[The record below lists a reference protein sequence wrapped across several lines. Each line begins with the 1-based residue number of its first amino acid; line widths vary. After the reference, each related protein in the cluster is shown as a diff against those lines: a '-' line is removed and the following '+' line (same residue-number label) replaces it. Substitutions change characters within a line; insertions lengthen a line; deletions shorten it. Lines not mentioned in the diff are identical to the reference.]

1 MLSARNKL
9 VIINVLDSALGVGTS
24 MKGSEQAHHCP
35 FCHHHKKKLQ
45 VNLETQYWHCWVC
58 NSKGR
63 SIQSLL
69 KRLHVDYSQLNVIN
83 GIYGDQ
89 PKSTK
94 REVEEKIQLRLPSE
108 FKSLLT
114 KPKSINPIYNQAIGY
129 LKKRGISMDEVSKYN
144 IGYCEDGL
152 YGGRIIIPSYNEDNE
167 LNYFIARTF
176 YEDVGMKYKNPP
188 VSRDVIVFDNQI
200 DWSEPIT
207 LVEGVFDSFSV
218 KRNAIPMLSK
228 FLLSKLKT
236 KILEKGVKEIN
247 LLMDSDAVEDS
258 TKHTEYFIKNGIKV
272 TNIIPQGESDAADMG
287 FDKVNELLKETE
299 ETGWDNLILSK
310 LNNL

>member
-1 MLSARNKL
+1 
-9 VIINVLDSALGVGTS
+9 
-24 MKGSEQAHHCP
+24 
-35 FCHHHKKKLQ
+35 
-45 VNLETQYWHCWVC
+45 VC

-63 SIQSLL
+63 SIHSLL

-207 LVEGVFDSFSV
+207 LVEGVFDSFAV

-228 FLLSKLKT
+228 FLLSTLKT

-247 LLMDSDAVEDS
+247 ILMDSDAVEDS
-258 TKHTEYFIKNGIKV
+258 TKHTEYFIKNGITVK
-272 TNIIPQGESDAADMG
+272 NIIPQGESDAADMG
-287 FDKVNELLKETE
+287 FDKVNILLKETDE
-299 ETGWDNLILSK
+299 SGWDDLVLSK
-310 LNNL
+310 LNNI

>member
-1 MLSARNKL
+1 MISTRDRLK
-9 VIINVLDSALGVGTS
+9 VINVLDSTLGVGTS
-24 MKGSEQAHHCP
+24 LKGNEQAHHCP

-63 SIQSLL
+63 SIHSLL

-129 LKKRGISMDEVSKYN
+129 LKKRGISMEEVSKYN

-207 LVEGVFDSFSV
+207 LVEGVFDSFAV

-228 FLLSKLKT
+228 FLLSTLKT

-247 LLMDSDAVEDS
+247 ILMDSDAVEDS
-258 TKHTEYFIKNGIKV
+258 TKHTEYFIKNGITVK
-272 TNIIPQGESDAADMG
+272 NIIPQGESDAADMG
-287 FDKVNELLKETE
+287 FDKVNILLKETDE
-299 ETGWDNLILSK
+299 SGWDDLVLSK
-310 LNNL
+310 LNNI

>member
-1 MLSARNKL
+1 MISTRDKL
-9 VIINVLDSALGVGTS
+9 KVINVLDSTLGVGTS
-24 MKGSEQAHHCP
+24 LKGNEQAHHCP

-69 KRLHVDYSQLNVIN
+69 KRLHVDYSQLNVII

-89 PKSTK
+89 PTSTK
-94 REVEEKIQLRLPSE
+94 KEVEEKVQLRLPAE
-108 FKSLLT
+108 FKSLLQ
-114 KPKSINPIYNQAIGY
+114 KPKSINPIYNQAMGY
-129 LKKRGISMDEVSKYN
+129 LKRRGISMDEVSKYN

-152 YGGRIIIPSYNEDNE
+152 YGGRIIIPSYDEDNE

-200 DWSEPIT
+200 NWNEPIT

-236 KILEKGVKEIN
+236 KILEKGVSEIN

-258 TKHTEYFIKNGIKV
+258 TKHAEYFIKNGIKV

>member
-1 MLSARNKL
+1 MISTRDRLK
-9 VIINVLDSALGVGTS
+9 VINVLDTTLGVGTS
-24 MKGSEQAHHCP
+24 LKGNEQAHHCP

-63 SIQSLL
+63 SIHSLL
-69 KRLHVDYSQLNVIN
+69 KRLHVDYSQLNIII

-89 PKSTK
+89 PTSTK
-94 REVEEKIQLRLPSE
+94 REVEEKVQLRLPAE
-108 FKSLLT
+108 FKSLLQ
-114 KPKSINPIYNQAIGY
+114 KPKSINPIYNQAMGY

-152 YGGRIIIPSYNEDNE
+152 YGGRIIIPSYDEDNE

-176 YEDVGMKYKNPP
+176 YDDVGMKYKNPP

-200 DWSEPIT
+200 NWNEPIT

-236 KILEKGVKEIN
+236 KILEKKVTEIN

-258 TKHTEYFIKNGIKV
+258 TKHAEYFIKNGIKV

>member
-1 MLSARNKL
+1 MISTRDRLK
-9 VIINVLDSALGVGTS
+9 VINVLDSTLGVGTS
-24 MKGSEQAHHCP
+24 LKGNEQAHHCP

-69 KRLHVDYSQLNVIN
+69 KRLHVDYSQINVIV

-89 PKSTK
+89 PTSTK
-94 REVEEKIQLRLPSE
+94 QDVEEKVQLRLPSE
-108 FKSLLT
+108 FKSLLQ
-114 KPKSINPIYNQAIGY
+114 KPKSINPIYNQALAYI
-129 LKKRGISMDEVSKYN
+129 KRRGISMDEVSKYN

-152 YGGRIIIPSYNEDNE
+152 YGGRIIIPSYDEDNE

-176 YEDVGMKYKNPP
+176 YEDVSMKYKNPP

-200 DWSEPIT
+200 NWNEPIT

-272 TNIIPQGESDAADMG
+272 KNIIPQGESDAADMG

>member
-1 MLSARNKL
+1 MISTRDRLK
-9 VIINVLDSALGVGTS
+9 VINVLDTTLGVGTS
-24 MKGSEQAHHCP
+24 LKGNEQAHHCP

-63 SIQSLL
+63 SIHSLL
-69 KRLHVDYSQLNVIN
+69 KRLHVDYSQLNIII

-89 PKSTK
+89 PTSTK
-94 REVEEKIQLRLPSE
+94 REVEEKVQLRLPAE
-108 FKSLLT
+108 FKSLLQ
-114 KPKSINPIYNQAIGY
+114 KPKSINPIYNQAMGY

-152 YGGRIIIPSYNEDNE
+152 YGGRIIIPSYDEDNE

-200 DWSEPIT
+200 NWNEPIT

-236 KILEKGVKEIN
+236 KILEKGVSEIN

-258 TKHTEYFIKNGIKV
+258 TKHAEYFIKNGIKV